1 MLNATGHYIELTT
14 FYRAIMDG
22 SADDTVLA
30 AMATSGEFTNGNC
43 EVAVEQLGRS
53 GLGELGALRRQNE
66 ELVAKVAQLQRV
78 ISEQSSGTTSAE
90 ANGIYSHVG
99 TSEGAESSRPVPH
112 AASHDRKID
121 GQGEDQVSGE
131 NHSVDHD
138 RRIAGQGEDQISRV
152 KRTKKPAT
160 KWSKDS
166 QGSYF
171 RAGSSDGDIEIQ
183 NQQLSSQEDEDAGS
197 TSSSDDDS
205 SHNKHIMRKR
215 SSHGRNCLCQDCR
228 SSAVLTPEPHGFP
241 AVREQIPERA
251 GWLIGLMFL
260 QSCSSFIIAY
270 NEKLLSNHMV
280 IVQFLTML
288 VGAGGNAGNQAAVNA
303 IRSLAIGTLNGRTM
317 RQFLTLEAKMA
328 LCLSGLIGVT
338 GFIRAAIFR
347 VPWGETIAITASVV
361 CIVAI
366 SVGIGSTLPLLMKK
380 VGIDPANSATTIQ
393 VIMDILGVLIT
404 VCVSSF
410 VLSFSVFQHDA
421 EPSAQSQGDID
432 DALR

>member
-1 MLNATGHYIELTT
+1 
-14 FYRAIMDG
+14 MDG
-22 SADDTVLA
+22 SDDGVL
-30 AMATSGEFTNGNC
+30 ATSGELAES
-43 EVAVEQLGRS
+43 EVARS
-53 GLGELGALRRQNE
+53 ELGELGTLRRQNE

-78 ISEQSSGTTSAE
+78 ISEQSTETPPVNAS
-90 ANGIYSHVG
+90 GIYWHAG
-99 TSEGAESSRPVPH
+99 ANEAAAEGARSVPH
-112 AASHDRKID
+112 AAKHDR
-121 GQGEDQVSGE
+121 Q
-131 NHSVDHD
+131 
-138 RRIAGQGEDQISRV
+138 IAGQGDDHGRTNHAANCDRKMAGQGGDQVQISGVQRTNMPAM
-152 KRTKKPAT
+152 KR
-160 KWSKDS
+160 SKDR

-171 RAGSSDGDIEIQ
+171 RAGSSDDGDIEIQ
-183 NQQLSSQEDEDAGS
+183 TEQMTQEDDEAGS

-228 SSAVLTPEPHGFP
+228 TSIILTPEPHAFP
-241 AVREQIPERA
+241 PVREQIPERA

-270 NEKLLSNHMV
+270 NEQLLSNHMV

-303 IRSLAIGTLNGRTM
+303 IRSLAVGTLNGRTM
-317 RQFLTLEAKMA
+317 RQFLTVEAKMA
-328 LCLSGLIGVT
+328 LCLSSLIGVT

-410 VLSFSVFQHDA
+410 VLSFSVFQREDA
-421 EPSAQSQGDID
+421 EPSVESQGDLD

>member
-1 MLNATGHYIELTT
+1 
-14 FYRAIMDG
+14 MDG
-22 SADDTVLA
+22 PDDSVLA
-30 AMATSGEFTNGNC
+30 SSREITNGPNC
-43 EVAVEQLGRS
+43 EVVSAEQPGRS
-53 GLGELGALRRQNE
+53 EHGDLDALRRQNE

-78 ISEQSSGTTSAE
+78 ISEQSAGKPSVN
-90 ANGIYSHVG
+90 ANGIGPHAG
-99 TSEGAESSRPVPH
+99 TSEGAEGARPTPH
-112 AASHDRKID
+112 AAGRDRK
-121 GQGEDQVSGE
+121 
-131 NHSVDHD
+131 
-138 RRIAGQGEDQISRV
+138 IAGQGEDQDSDINHAVNRDRKMAGQGGDQVSRV
-152 KRTKKPAT
+152 KRKNKPAT
-160 KWSKDS
+160 KRSKDS

-171 RAGSSDGDIEIQ
+171 RAGSSEDIGIQ
-183 NQQLSSQEDEDAGS
+183 TQQLSSQEDEEAS

-228 SSAVLTPEPHGFP
+228 TSVVLTPEPHAFP
-241 AVREQIPERA
+241 SVREQIPERA

-270 NEKLLSNHMV
+270 NEKLLSSHMV

-303 IRSLAIGTLNGRTM
+303 IRSLAVGTLNGRTM

-328 LCLSGLIGVT
+328 LCLSSLIGVT

-393 VIMDILGVLIT
+393 VVMDILGVLIT

-410 VLSFSVFQHDA
+410 VLSFSVFQHEDA
-421 EPSAQSQGDID
+421 EPSVPSQGDID